1 MAKNLQDLNFWI
13 IVRPDVTRPIG
24 GVKQI
29 HRLAEAINASGS
41 SSILVQD
48 DESFH
53 PGWFN
58 SNVNTIS
65 FRKWCELRDSK
76 LSPESDYVI
85 IPETYLCEFKSIA
98 SGLPVIVFNQNVSY
112 SFGLHGGSVIT
123 RPSHILRQYSSPQIK
138 HVFCVS
144 RYDYNLLCEYFG
156 LGRDKVSL
164 LINGIETDICKPAK
178 IKKRQIAFMARKN
191 KLDAIAVTGLISC
204 QPDLFDWRLVEISDC
219 KHDEVIAIMKKSLMF
234 LSFGHP
240 EGFGL
245 PVAEAMACG
254 CCVVGYDGLGGRELF
269 DIAHDFNMA
278 RQIPVGDWNGFLD
291 NVKDFTNR
299 VKREPLKFSANLLL
313 LSSRIRDLYS
323 YDSMQSSVV
332 LALGRL

>member
-1 MAKNLQDLNFWI
+1 M
-13 IVRPDVTRPIG
+13 RPDVTRPIG

-41 SSILVQD
+41 SSVLVQD
-48 DESFH
+48 NESFH

-58 SNVNTIS
+58 SNVSTIS
-65 FRKWCELRDSK
+65 FRNWCELRDTK
-76 LSPESDYVI
+76 LSPSSDYVI

-98 SGLPVIVFNQNVSY
+98 SNLPVIVFNQNVSY

-123 RPSHILRQYSSPQIK
+123 RPSHILQQYSSPQIK

-156 LGRDKVSL
+156 LGREKVSL
-164 LINGIETDICKPAK
+164 LINGIESDMCRPAK
-178 IKKRQIAFMARKN
+178 IKKRQIAFMTRKN

-204 QPDLFDWRLVEISDC
+204 QPDLLDWRLVEISDC
-219 KHDEVIAIMKKSLMF
+219 KHEDVIAIMKKSLMF

-254 CCVVGYDGLGGRELF
+254 CFVGYDGLGGRELF
-269 DIAHDFNMA
+269 DIAHDFNMSKS
-278 RQIPVGDWNGFLD
+278 IPVGDWNGFLD
-291 NVKDFTNR
+291 NVKDVAKR
-299 VKREPLKFSANLLL
+299 VSCDPQNFSANLLS

-323 YDSMQSSVV
+323 YDSMQSSVE